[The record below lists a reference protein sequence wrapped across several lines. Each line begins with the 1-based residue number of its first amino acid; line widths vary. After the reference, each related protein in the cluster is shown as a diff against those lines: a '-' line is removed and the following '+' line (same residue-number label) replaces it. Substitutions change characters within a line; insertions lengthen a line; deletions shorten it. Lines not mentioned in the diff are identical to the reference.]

1 MIQKHGP
8 KHEIAENIRNIPT
21 NANNNTKLTIT
32 TTSKHC
38 IRESCQY
45 LKKEKRVKL
54 EQEKKF
60 IILFFIP

>member
-21 NANNNTKLTIT
+21 NARNNTKLTIT

-38 IRESCQY
+38 IRESD
-45 LKKEKRVKL
+45 LSRKL
-54 EQEKKF
+54 IFKF
-60 IILFFIP
+60 KTILIQIS